1 MLKDKS
7 FHKMCNSM
15 PCFFNSLGSLT
26 FTQSSFATNEDE
38 ALNITCNV
46 TDNPI
51 WQRLLLGKSDG
62 DYIGSYSQIFML
74 SNVSGSVE
82 VMKINENYTV
92 SHELRDTGVSITMTL
107 DSVNC
112 EDRGIYACVAMVG
125 DPKNATDSKIALT
138 QLNASSK

>member
-1 MLKDKS
+1 
-7 FHKMCNSM
+7 
-15 PCFFNSLGSLT
+15 
-26 FTQSSFATNEDE
+26 
-38 ALNITCNV
+38 V

-62 DYIGSYSQIFML
+62 DNSGSYSQIFML

-82 VMKINENYTV
+82 VMEINESYAV

-107 DSVNC
+107 DPVTC

-125 DPKNATDSKIALT
+125 DPTNATNSKIAST
-138 QLNASSK
+138 QLNVSSK